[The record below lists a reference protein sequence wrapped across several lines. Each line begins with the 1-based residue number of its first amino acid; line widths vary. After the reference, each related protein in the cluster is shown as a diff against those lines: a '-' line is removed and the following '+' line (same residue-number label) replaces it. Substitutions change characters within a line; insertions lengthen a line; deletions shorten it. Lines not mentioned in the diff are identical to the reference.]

1 MSLTTD
7 TIALIDTLRFIDT
20 AAISD
25 TLSAAAGLDQT
36 AGPEEPL
43 LLKTADYL
51 IIAAYFL
58 LILVVGAL
66 TGRKQEKEEFLISG
80 RKLTSIQ
87 ATTTIFSSRIGA
99 AILLTYTAL
108 VYLYGMGALW
118 YFVGSVFGLF
128 VFYFFGLRVKR
139 LADRE
144 KFYTMPDFFFFLKGK
159 TAGYLATIV
168 TIIIMFGWVVLN
180 FTAGGKLVSEYT
192 PISYNWSVLI
202 VGMIILVYLVLGGF
216 DAVVKT
222 DIVQTFGIFLLFVL
236 MMYLLIN
243 PEYARP
249 QLHFSD
255 LFNIP
260 VMKLV
265 SFFLAGFFIPLA
277 SPELWQ
283 RVYAIKDRKHFGRSI
298 FMSSLFY
305 IVVGFI
311 LLLVGLV
318 IRAEEPGLDENVSLI
333 VGFSKLLPTI
343 LAGLS
348 VVIIYSSVS
357 SSADTYMFTASAS
370 LTQDFFEKVGFT
382 KKENLRKTMRFSLLG
397 LMILGIIMAL
407 LLKDLVDTTF
417 FFVSLTMSLG
427 LLVLALWIYPR
438 LNRLSVNLSIL
449 FCLIGVIVP
458 SLAIGISE
466 IGENLVIWAFGF
478 CIAGIVLGLII
489 NPFLKKK
496 PIQQQETGGRS
507 DW

>member
-1 MSLTTD
+1 MFLSMIPPQAGD
-7 TIALIDTLRFIDT
+7 T
-20 AAISD
+20 
-25 TLSAAAGLDQT
+25 Q
-36 AGPEEPL
+36 L
-43 LLKTADYL
+43 LLKAADYI

-58 LILVVGAL
+58 VILVVGAL
-66 TGRKQEKEEFLISG
+66 TGRKQEKEDFLISG
-80 RKLTSIQ
+80 RKLTSLQ

-108 VYLYGMGALW
+108 VFLYGMGALW

-128 VFYFFGLRVKR
+128 VFYFFGLRVKK

-192 PISYNWSVLI
+192 PISYNWSVII
-202 VGMIILVYLVLGGF
+202 VGVIILTYLIMGGF

-236 MMYLLIN
+236 MVYLLTQPDMHK
-243 PEYARP
+243 PE
-249 QLHFSD
+249 LHASD
-255 LFNIP
+255 LFHLP
-260 VMKLV
+260 LMQLV

-283 RVYAIKDRKHFGRSI
+283 RVYAIKDKKHFRRSI
-298 FMSSLFY
+298 FMSSVFY
-305 IVVGFI
+305 IIVGFI

-318 IRAEEPGLDENVSLI
+318 IKAELPGIDANTSLI
-333 VGFSKLLPTI
+333 VGFSSLLPTG

-370 LTQDFFEKVGFT
+370 LTQDFFEKAGYT
-382 KKENLRKTMRFSLLG
+382 KKENLRLTMRYSMFG
-397 LMILGIIMAL
+397 LMALGIIMSL
-407 LLKDLVDTTF
+407 VLKDLVDTTF

-427 LLVLALWIYPR
+427 LLVLGLWIYPK

-449 FCLIGVIVP
+449 FCLIGVLVP
-458 SLAIGISE
+458 SMAIGISE
-466 IGENLVIWAFGF
+466 IGEDLVIWAFAF
-478 CIAGIVLGLII
+478 CVAGIILGLII
-489 NPFLKKK
+489 NPFLKNGKDADD
-496 PIQQQETGGRS
+496 PVL
-507 DW
+507 